1 MGVRENLR
9 SALSDDRLI
18 SMVVQVQSG
27 EIIMIQKKTTRILG
41 IAFVLQF
48 ITSFSNGIFI
58 KPLWLVPDNMEQTL
72 IKIAENSGIFRLAIF
87 LDVLT
92 GLGVIFLG
100 AVLFITLKSINK
112 YLSATAFAFY
122 IFEGTLLA
130 ASKLEAYKL
139 LLLSQDFILNPELT
153 ELLRLASYSYH
164 SMDFVGNTLHMLAF
178 CIGAII
184 FYYLLLKSAKI
195 PKWISYWGLISLIPL
210 LIGTITQ
217 IFSFSIPFFFY
228 FPYVPF
234 ELFIGIWILVKG
246 LPESE

>member
-1 MGVRENLR
+1 MN
-9 SALSDDRLI
+9 
-18 SMVVQVQSG
+18 QN
-27 EIIMIQKKTTRILG
+27 KTTRILG

-48 ITSFSNGIFI
+48 ITSFSNGVFI
-58 KPLWLVPDNMEQTL
+58 KPLWFVPDNMEQTL

-100 AVLFITLKSINK
+100 AILFITLKSINK
-112 YLSATAFAFY
+112 YLSTTAFAFY

-130 ASKLEAYKL
+130 ASKLEAYTL
-139 LLLSQDFILNPELT
+139 LLLSQDFISNPINS
-153 ELLRLASYSYH
+153 ELLKIASYSYR

-178 CIGAII
+178 CIGAIM
-184 FYYLLLKSAKI
+184 FYYLLIQSAKI

-217 IFSFSIPFFFY
+217 IFSFTIPFFFY
-228 FPYVPF
+228 IPYVPF
-234 ELFIGIWILVKG
+234 ELFIGVWIIVKG
-246 LPESE
+246 IPESD

>member
-1 MGVRENLR
+1 MTQKNQYYG
-9 SALSDDRLI
+9 
-18 SMVVQVQSG
+18 G
-27 EIIMIQKKTTRILG
+27 IIMNQKKTTRILG

-48 ITSFSNGIFI
+48 ITSFSNGVFI
-58 KPLWLVPDNMEQTL
+58 KPLWFVPDNMEQTL

-112 YLSATAFAFY
+112 YLSTTAFAFY

-130 ASKLEAYKL
+130 ASKLDSYRL
-139 LLLSQDFILNPELT
+139 LLLSQDFILNLGNSELVKM
-153 ELLRLASYSYH
+153 ASYSYR
-164 SMDFVGNTLHMLAF
+164 SMDFVGNTLHMLVF
-178 CIGAII
+178 CIGAIV
-184 FYYLLLKSAKI
+184 FYYLLIKSAKI

-217 IFSFSIPFFFY
+217 IFSFSIPLFLY
-228 FPYVPF
+228 IPYVPF
-234 ELFIGIWILVKG
+234 ELFIGIWIIVKG
-246 LPESE
+246 LTESE